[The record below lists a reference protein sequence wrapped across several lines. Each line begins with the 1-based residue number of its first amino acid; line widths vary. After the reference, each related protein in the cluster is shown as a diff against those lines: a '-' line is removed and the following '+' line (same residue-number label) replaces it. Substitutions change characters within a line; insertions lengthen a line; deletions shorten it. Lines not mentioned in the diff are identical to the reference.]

1 MLHQRGVFHQEAGLI
16 DATFENAAVG
26 MAHVSFQG
34 RWLRVNEKLLDIVGY
49 SREELLQI
57 TFQDITHPDDLDA
70 DLEQLDALIKGD
82 IPAYTMEK
90 RYFHKDGGLIW
101 INLTVGLQRDE
112 DGEPLF
118 CISAIEDI
126 TERKANEERL
136 RVLVDELNHRVKNT
150 LATVQAIAHMSF
162 RKDEPIADARA
173 EFTSRLHAL
182 SGAHDLL
189 TEEKWMGAD
198 IMSVVDRALRAFRLA
213 DETRFHVAGPRI
225 RLSPRAALTLAMAVN
240 ELATNA
246 VKYGALSVP
255 DGSVQIAWGRFGK
268 EGVDEIV
275 FKWIESNGPE
285 VSMPDGSGGFGSTLL
300 ERILPG
306 DFQGEA
312 ELEYAPTG
320 LRYTLT
326 AIRPRSAD
334 I

>member
-1 MLHQRGVFHQEAGLI
+1 MI
-16 DATFENAAVG
+16 DATFENVAVG
-26 MAHVSFQG
+26 MAHVGFDG

-49 SREELLQI
+49 SRDQLLQL
-57 TFQDITHPDDLDA
+57 TFQDITHPDDLEA
-70 DLEQLDALIKGD
+70 DLGQLDALIKGD
-82 IPAYTMEK
+82 ISAYTMEK
-90 RYFHKDGGLIW
+90 RYFHKDGRLIW

-112 DGEPLF
+112 EGEPLF
-118 CISAIEDI
+118 CISAVEDI

-198 IMSVVDRALRAFRLA
+198 IMSVVDRALRAFRLT

-246 VKYGALSVP
+246 AKYGALSAP
-255 DGSVQIAWGRFGK
+255 EGSVQIVWGRFAK
-268 EGVDEIV
+268 DQIDEIV
-275 FKWIESNGPE
+275 FKWIERDGPE

-312 ELEYAPTG
+312 DLEYMPEG
-320 LRYTLT
+320 MRYTLT
-326 AIRPRSAD
+326 AIRPRAAE